1 MNPPTPDTSSSRAD
15 KSNGDSTGSEPR
27 ERLGT
32 AAREAASGA
41 KRQAESVYRDVS
53 SGAAATADE
62 TSNVIEDAASRLD
75 ESGHETLGK
84 ATAALADQVRRF
96 SAYLESRRLEDFVR
110 DAQRLA
116 QRNPALFIAG
126 GVALGFA
133 LSRFFKAASSDT
145 ATRRR
150 FS

>member
-1 MNPPTPDTSSSRAD
+1 MNPSIPDTSSPRAD
-15 KSNGDSTGSEPR
+15 KSNGDSQRSDSS
-27 ERLGT
+27 ERLGN

-41 KRQAESVYRDVS
+41 QRQAESVYRDVS
-53 SGAAATADE
+53 SGAATTADE
-62 TSNVIEDAASRLD
+62 TSDVIENAATALD

-84 ATAALADQVRRF
+84 ATAALADHVRKF
-96 SAYLESRRLEDFVR
+96 SAYLESRKLEDFVR

-133 LSRFFKAASSDT
+133 LSRFFKAGTSGNGS
-145 ATRRR
+145 RRR
-150 FS
+150 YS

>member
-1 MNPPTPDTSSSRAD
+1 MNPSTPDTSSSRAD
-15 KSNGDSTGSEPR
+15 KSNGDSTRSEPR
-27 ERLGT
+27 ERLGN
-32 AAREAASGA
+32 AARETASSA

-53 SGAAATADE
+53 SGAAETADA
-62 TSNVIEDAASRLD
+62 TSNVIEDAASAFD

-84 ATAALADQVRRF
+84 ATAALADHVRKF
-96 SAYLESRRLEDFVR
+96 SSYLESRRIEDFVR

-133 LSRFFKAASSDT
+133 LSRFFKAGSSQGPSKRT
-145 ATRRR
+145 

>member
-1 MNPPTPDTSSSRAD
+1 MNPSTPDTSSSRAD
-15 KSNGDSTGSEPR
+15 KSNGDSTRSESREQLGS
-27 ERLGT
+27 

-62 TSNVIEDAASRLD
+62 ASDAMKDAASRLD

-84 ATAALADQVRRF
+84 ATAALADQARRF
-96 SAYLESRRLEDFVR
+96 SSYLESRRLEDFVR

-133 LSRFFKAASSDT
+133 LSRFFKAGSSGT
-145 ATRRR
+145 STRRK